1 MEALAVVSRIA
12 VCIVCIGAPVTRAG
26 EVVFAL
32 GDAIAGGKGCGAS
45 EHEYGA
51 SPRSGVTAY
60 PEQFGGSGAVGGKYF
75 TTNGSGGKALL
86 PVVDGVFSIDG
97 TTKVDSLGTTFPF
110 PDTAGGY
117 TFDAIRHGVAYLDD
131 NDYPVPIVLLD
142 AGATPREGL
151 GLPTNAGVTFD
162 LPKFV
167 AAWPGARVVRIEGVF
182 GISSL
187 ALGHSARFLTLLDGA
202 VVHDVTIGGPGLFA
216 PFSITVP
223 AGARF
228 LTFAVIDTD
237 PTTPYDGAVIADA
250 AAIATGPIPDC
261 DGNQRADACDLQ
273 IDPSLDCDLDGRPDS
288 CEWQAIPYGTG
299 HPGTYGFLPLAKLT
313 GCVGANGILYY
324 TVDHG
329 MGGTAAVVLI
339 GKGATTIPLSGGPTL
354 LVADVLVSSPLVML
368 GGSAPGQ
375 GNCLIFGPLPH
386 GLAPYQSLFLQ
397 TIIHDPFVKGGLS
410 ATAGIELRTLETN

>member
-1 MEALAVVSRIA
+1 MEVFGVVRGILVCLSWMASLANA
-12 VCIVCIGAPVTRAG
+12 N
-26 EVVFAL
+26 EVEFAL
-32 GDAIAGGKGCGAS
+32 GDVIAGGKGCGGT
-45 EHEYGA
+45 EHQYGA
-51 SPRSGVTAY
+51 SPRSGVMAY

-86 PVVDGVFSIDG
+86 PLVDGVFSIDG
-97 TTKVDSLGTTFPF
+97 TTKVDSLGTTYPF
-110 PDTAGGY
+110 PDTAGGF

-142 AGATPREGL
+142 GGATEREGL

-167 AAWPGARVVRIEGVF
+167 TAWPSARVTRIEGVF

-187 ALGHSARFLTLLDGA
+187 GLGHSARLLTLLDGA
-202 VVHDVTIGGPGLFA
+202 LVRDVTIGAPGMFEA
-216 PFSITVP
+216 FSISVP

-228 LTFAVIDTD
+228 LTFAVLDTD

-250 AAIATGPIPDC
+250 RAIATGPIPDC
-261 DGNQRADACDLQ
+261 DGNQRADTCDLLL
-273 IDPSLDCDLDGRPDS
+273 DPGLDCDLDGRPDS
-288 CEWQAIPYGTG
+288 CEWQAIPYGMG
-299 HPGTYGFLPLAKLT
+299 HPGTYGILPIAKLT
-313 GCVGANGILYY
+313 GCVGTNGMLYY
-324 TVDHG
+324 AIDHG
-329 MGGTAAVVLI
+329 MGGCAAVVLI
-339 GKGATTIPLSGGPTL
+339 GNSAGSLSLAAGPTL
-354 LVADVLVSSPLVML
+354 LVADALVSSPLVML

-375 GNCLIFGPLPH
+375 GNCLMFAPLPK